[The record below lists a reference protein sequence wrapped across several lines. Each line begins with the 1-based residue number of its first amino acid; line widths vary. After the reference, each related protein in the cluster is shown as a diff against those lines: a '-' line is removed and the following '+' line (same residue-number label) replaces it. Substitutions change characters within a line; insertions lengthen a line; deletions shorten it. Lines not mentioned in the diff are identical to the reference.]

1 MVFYLPLI
9 PTVFLDTQSES
20 LYLKMAFN
28 PNEAQA
34 FLEKIQ
40 GIIAQPE
47 QIFEL
52 HDDSLRRKLREA
64 GWMLSLAMEAPGD
77 TVHRISNTPLQLAL
91 ARIGVEK
98 RVFEILA
105 GGDGHIFTNAE
116 LAHQSGIDPV
126 LMKRLLRYYQSYGMI
141 SQPGNDAYSRN
152 NVTTAL
158 ASDGGRSGISY
169 FFEMISPSFMAFPRF
184 LRQNGYVN
192 PTDPNHCPWHL
203 GHDTDLSP
211 FPWLQSHPEH
221 LGYFLPWMTA
231 QRDGLPI
238 FLDVLDFEREFARNT
253 TPSTPLFVDIG
264 GAIGH
269 QCVALKR
276 RFPELPGRIILQ
288 EQAHVISQVKE
299 NPLPGFE
306 GIEAQSYDFFT
317 PQPIKGARTYYLR
330 NILHDW
336 PDHKC
341 KEILQNI
348 KAAMTG
354 DSVLLIDEMVLSER
368 GAPWRATQLDIAMIT
383 CLAATER
390 TEADWQ
396 ALLNNSGFKIKKIW
410 KYTDECEDCVL
421 VAIPK

>member
-1 MVFYLPLI
+1 MASG
-9 PTVFLDTQSES
+9 LD
-20 LYLKMAFN
+20 
-28 PNEAQA
+28 EAYV
-34 FLEKIQ
+34 LLGKIQ
-40 GIIAQPE
+40 RIIAQPE
-47 QIFEL
+47 LVFRLQNDAI
-52 HDDSLRRKLREA
+52 RRALREA
-64 GWMLSLAMEAPGD
+64 GRKLSLSMEAPGD
-77 TVHRISNTPLQLAL
+77 SVHRITNTPLQLSL

-98 RVFEILA
+98 RIFDILA
-105 GGDGHIFTNAE
+105 EGNGQVLTNDE
-116 LAHQSGIDPV
+116 LARQSSIDPV

-141 SQPGNDAYSRN
+141 SQPGNNEYCSN
-152 NVTTAL
+152 NVTKAL

-184 LRQNGYVN
+184 LRQNGYAN
-192 PTDPNHCPWHL
+192 PTDPSYCPWHL

-221 LGYFLPWMTA
+221 FGYFLPWMAA

-238 FLDVLDFEREFARNT
+238 FLDVIDFQREFAQGS
-253 TPSTPLFVDIG
+253 TPSTPLFVDVG
-264 GAIGH
+264 GAVGH
-269 QCVALKR
+269 QCIALKK

-288 EQAHVISQVKE
+288 EQAHVIHQVKE

-306 GIEAQSYDFFT
+306 GIEAEAYDFFT
-317 PQPIKGARTYYLR
+317 PQPIKGARAYYLR

-336 PDHKC
+336 PNHKC

-348 KAAMTG
+348 KMAMSK
-354 DSVLLIDEMVLSER
+354 DSAILIDEMVLSEC

-383 CLAATER
+383 CLAAMER
-390 TEADWQ
+390 TEADWR
-396 ALLNNSGFKIKKIW
+396 ALLDESGLKIQKTR